1 MCGLYFPKGKGSLGA
16 THPHLEVGQGIRCDT
31 LGKLKID
38 VFLPCQCS
46 SPRLSQ
52 HSQASDEMNGSTVN
66 GTTVVTNTDFGT
78 RLLGWKAFLSSSQL
92 CGFGPSAEPPLGK

>member
-16 THPHLEVGQGIRCDT
+16 THPHLEVGQGIPCDT

-66 GTTVVTNTDFGT
+66 GTTVVTN
-78 RLLGWKAFLSSSQL
+78 RLWHQTAWMESLSLQL
-92 CGFGPSAEPPLGK
+92 PAVWFWAKC